1 MEGIVTY
8 LIVEVALAGFALL
21 LLLHVGGVT

>member
-8 LIVEVALAGFALL
+8 LIVEVALAGLLVLALL
-21 LLLHVGGVT
+21 KLGE